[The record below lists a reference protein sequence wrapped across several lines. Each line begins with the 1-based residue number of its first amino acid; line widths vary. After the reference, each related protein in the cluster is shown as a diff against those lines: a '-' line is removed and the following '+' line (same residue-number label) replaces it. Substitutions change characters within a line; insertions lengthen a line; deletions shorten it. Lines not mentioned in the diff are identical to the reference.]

1 LQKPL
6 GHLFVYF
13 LCTRALPF
21 SFNKIITHQKKKKKK
36 EQHHRELNGEE
47 QFAEPTEPN

>member
-1 LQKPL
+1 MKRS
-6 GHLFVYF
+6 
-13 LCTRALPF
+13 T
-21 SFNKIITHQKKKKKK
+21 KKKKKKKK